1 MNAKTLPRTA
11 AAPKAPRRKKEA
23 AAPGRSTSLG
33 EQVSALRRARGWTL
47 KLLSERTGIA
57 SSTLS
62 KVENQKI
69 SLSYDNIIKLAQ
81 GFDIE
86 IADLFSANTANA
98 NSRRSIN
105 RKGEGRPIVSDNY
118 DYLYLCNDLKK
129 KKMIPLYTVHKC
141 RNIEEFGEFVRHSG
155 EEFIYVL
162 EGTLEVHT
170 DSYAPVR
177 LEPGDSIYIDS
188 MMPHAYI
195 SVGPVDA
202 IALGVCTSPERLAQP

>member
-1 MNAKTLPRTA
+1 MKA
-11 AAPKAPRRKKEA
+11 ARPTRRKNTRAPRY
-23 AAPGRSTSLG
+23 TSLG
-33 EQVSALRRARGWTL
+33 ERVSTLRRERGWTL
-47 KLLSERTGIA
+47 KVLAEHTGIA

-62 KVENQKI
+62 KVENEKI
-69 SLSYDNIIKLAQ
+69 SLTYDNIIKLAQ

-86 IADLFSANTANA
+86 IADLFSSQASDT

-105 RKGEGRPIVSDNY
+105 RKGEGKEVLTPNY
-118 DYLYLCNDLKK
+118 AYLYLCNDLIR

-141 RNIEEFGEFVRHSG
+141 RDIAEFGPFLQHSG

-170 DSYAPVR
+170 GSYAPVR
-177 LEPGDSIYIDS
+177 LEPGDSLYIDS

-195 SVGPVDA
+195 SVGETDA
-202 IALGVCTSPERLAQP
+202 IALGICTSPERLPQGHEEEL